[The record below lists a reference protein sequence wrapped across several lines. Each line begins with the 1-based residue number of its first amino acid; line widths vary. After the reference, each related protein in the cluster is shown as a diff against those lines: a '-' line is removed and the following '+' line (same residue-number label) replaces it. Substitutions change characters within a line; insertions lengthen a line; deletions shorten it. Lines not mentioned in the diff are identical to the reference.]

1 MASVLQFTDVTVV
14 RDGNPILKSANW
26 TVDAADRWVVLG
38 PNGAGKITL
47 LQVAAAAVT
56 TLATNQAVRDGARAM
71 SLGRSV
77 PVAVDASLPGNMQ
90 AESIT
95 YPAGGVRIE
104 VPVLRIGIFPSFTVV
119 REAAMP
125 RMVP

>member
-1 MASVLQFTDVTVV
+1 VIARARARAQRRPEGERGS
-14 RDGNPILKSANW
+14 SAIE
-26 TVDAADRWVVLG
+26 VLG
-38 PNGAGKITL
+38 IMPVVVIVILAL

-56 TLATNQAVRDGARAM
+56 TLAANQAVRDGARAM

-77 PVAVDASLPGNMQ
+77 PAAVEASLPGGMHADQ
-90 AESIT
+90 IT
-95 YPAGGVRIE
+95 YPANGVRIE

-125 RMVP
+125 RTAP

>member
-1 MASVLQFTDVTVV
+1 MIRRARARVL
-14 RDGNPILKSANW
+14 RDDDRGSSAIE
-26 TVDAADRWVVLG
+26 VLG
-38 PNGAGKITL
+38 IMPVVVVVILAL
-47 LQVAAAAVT
+47 LQVGAAAVT

-77 PVAVDASLPGNMQ
+77 PAAVDASLPGNMRASQ
-90 AESIT
+90 IT
-95 YPAGGVRIE
+95 YPADGVRIE

-125 RMVP
+125 RTAP

>member
-1 MASVLQFTDVTVV
+1 MPVV
-14 RDGNPILKSANW
+14 VIVILA
-26 TVDAADRWVVLG
+26 
-38 PNGAGKITL
+38 L

-56 TLATNQAVRDGARAM
+56 TLAANQAVRDGARAM

-77 PVAVDASLPGNMQ
+77 PVAVDDSLPGSMHADQ
-90 AESIT
+90 IT
-95 YPAGGVRIE
+95 YPANGVRIE

-125 RMVP
+125 RTAP

>member
-1 MASVLQFTDVTVV
+1 MPVV
-14 RDGNPILKSANW
+14 VIVILA
-26 TVDAADRWVVLG
+26 
-38 PNGAGKITL
+38 L

-56 TLATNQAVRDGARAM
+56 TLAANQAVRDGARAM

-77 PVAVDASLPGNMQ
+77 PVAVDDSLPGSMHADQ
-90 AESIT
+90 IT
-95 YPAGGVRIE
+95 DPGGNGVRIE

-125 RMVP
+125 RTAP